1 MAHAGFIFLGKRVG
15 KFLGEVDVNGRHSS
29 KLLDYIVYVN
39 ACSVSTPEIV
49 TFLYSI
55 RRNISSIKLYF
66 RLKSS
71 NGAVAWHECQ
81 RSCVVCFIVRWTVP
95 FWIPKLVRKM
105 RIVFLIS
112 IMQIGKSLFF
122 MCYSKLKYINYW
134 NGNRPTG
141 NPSGN
146 ITTKNNIVESSN
158 SEEKLNAI
166 RPFIHTPLWRT

>member
-1 MAHAGFIFLGKRVG
+1 MAHTGLVFLGKKVG

-95 FWIPKLVRKM
+95 LWISKLVRKM

-112 IMQIGKSLFF
+112 IMQIGKYCIL
-122 MCYSKLKYINYW
+122 CVIL
-134 NGNRPTG
+134 NRNISIRGTVTG
-141 NPSGN
+141 
-146 ITTKNNIVESSN
+146 
-158 SEEKLNAI
+158 
-166 RPFIHTPLWRT
+166 RPASPVVPGM